1 MDAEEFEAAVNEL
14 VEELEG
20 EPGDR
25 HEIFLRFKQML
36 DQMRAMGMPIPDD
49 LAELES
55 GLDAE
60 FTQEGGGKP

>member
-1 MDAEEFEAAVNEL
+1 MDGEELEAAVNEL
-14 VEELEG
+14 VLELEG
-20 EPGDR
+20 ELGDR

-49 LAELES
+49 FAELES

-60 FTQEGGGKP
+60 FTEEGGSGE